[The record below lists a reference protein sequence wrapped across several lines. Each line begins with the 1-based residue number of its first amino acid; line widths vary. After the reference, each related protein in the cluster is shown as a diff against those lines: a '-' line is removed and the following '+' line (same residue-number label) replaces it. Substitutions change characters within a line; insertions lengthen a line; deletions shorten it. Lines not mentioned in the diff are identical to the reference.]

1 LPFILKIMDL
11 RVGTINNESFVTD
24 IVTQDYRTSDIF
36 RKYNIS
42 YCCGGKMAL
51 QAACELHK
59 VDIDILKKELNG
71 AMRVI
76 QVSSSIDFKNW
87 SIDFLVDYLINVH
100 HAYLVI
106 NLPEIKDTL
115 ERFIK
120 GHQSKYPYL
129 DELMKSFNHLSKEII
144 PHLEQEEKIIFP
156 YIKQIVHAWEN
167 QEPYAGLLVRTLR
180 KPIEAMIQQEQDD
193 IEKYLYAFRKLTNN
207 YTTPPGACITHKV
220 ALSKLKELDADLVQH
235 IYLEN
240 EILFPKAIQVEKEL
254 KK

>member
-1 LPFILKIMDL
+1 MDL
-11 RVGTINNESFVTD
+11 KVGTISTESLVTD
-24 IVTQDYRTSDIF
+24 IVLQDHRTSDFF
-36 RKYNIS
+36 RKHSLS
-42 YCCGGKMAL
+42 YCCRGKIPL
-51 QAACELHK
+51 QLACELHK
-59 VDIDILKKELNG
+59 VDIVVLKKELSDS
-71 AMRVI
+71 MRTI
-76 QVSSSIDFKNW
+76 QVSSSIDFKTW

-144 PHLEQEEKIIFP
+144 PHLEQEEKVIFP
-156 YIKQIVHAWEN
+156 YIKQIVHAWES
-167 QEPYAGLLVRTLR
+167 QEPYASLLVRTLR

-193 IEKYLYAFRKLTNN
+193 IEKYLYAFRNLTNN
-207 YTTPPGACITHKV
+207 YMPPPGACITHKV